1 MPKDLVTEKLIKNK
15 QKELAKRS
23 RALWAVEKTAAFLP
37 SLVRCPPLDSLQ
49 QRRGDSCPQAHV
61 QLSAEETGG
70 RGADPTALGRGCW
83 HPGRTRKV
91 VGTGDNMLLSSERS
105 PGISGHGR
113 EAA

>member
-1 MPKDLVTEKLIKNK
+1 M
-15 QKELAKRS
+15 
-23 RALWAVEKTAAFLP
+23 
-37 SLVRCPPLDSLQ
+37 
-49 QRRGDSCPQAHV
+49 

-105 PGISGHGR
+105 PGVSGHGR